1 MKENLQPASRADLY
15 TVIHKAVRAFLC
27 DTLTAVGK
35 ADAEDEQ
42 EMAGVLAQV
51 RGLANFCETHLKHEN
66 DFVHAALEA
75 RRPGS
80 SKQTAGDHV
89 HHESAIAQVRTFA
102 DDVEKTEGAKR
113 SEALLKLYRYLAL
126 FVAENLTHMNIE
138 ETDNQA
144 ALWSAYTDEELIG
157 IERAL
162 IASLKPEEL
171 MVGMRWMLVGLT
183 PGERAAKLAGIR
195 MGAPAPAFEAILG
208 LARTHL
214 SQKDWRKLSQALAL
228 PEPMAA

>member
-1 MKENLQPASRADLY
+1 MPAISSGVGAPRTASMPLYMPSMTALMASKSQERWPTSQFTPESTQSPRGSLGTADHLLP
-15 TVIHKAVRAFLC
+15 VVAGAV
-27 DTLTAVGK
+27 
-35 ADAEDEQ
+35 
-42 EMAGVLAQV
+42 AG
-51 RGLANFCETHLKHEN
+51 G
-66 DFVHAALEA
+66 
-75 RRPGS
+75 G
-80 SKQTAGDHV
+80 
-89 HHESAIAQVRTFA
+89 
-102 DDVEKTEGAKR
+102 
-113 SEALLKLYRYLAL
+113 LAL
-126 FVAENLTHMNIE
+126 FVAENLTHMNVE

-171 MVGMRWMLVGLT
+171 MVGMRWMLVGMT
-183 PGERAAKLAGIR
+183 PAERSAKLAGIR

-208 LARTHL
+208 LARAHL